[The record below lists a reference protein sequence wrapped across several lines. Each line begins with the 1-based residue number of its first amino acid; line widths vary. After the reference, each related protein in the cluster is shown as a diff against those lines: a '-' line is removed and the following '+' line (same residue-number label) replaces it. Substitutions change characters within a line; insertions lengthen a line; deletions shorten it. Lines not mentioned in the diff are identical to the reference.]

1 MAALARIRSV
11 KLTGGVN
18 VPLEFIMLVF
28 AALPAIVPLLAQG
41 YLRGADYMDTPWR
54 SLELLEALKE
64 GVLFPRWSPDLFY
77 GFGFP
82 IFNFY
87 SPMSFYEVV
96 AMRIIGAPDLLQAS
110 KITFALNFLASGI
123 GGYVLA
129 RCIGL
134 GRAPAAAAG
143 VLYMYAPSTLR
154 DVYIRSGLAS
164 LTGTAFLPFVLTAF
178 VHLCRVRTM
187 TSTAVA
193 ALMLSVMI
201 LTHNLTSVVALG
213 MIVVIVLV
221 YCWWNH
227 DIRALTPAVLA
238 VALGLGVASF
248 FILPAMT
255 EMPLTHTEKLAA
267 GDLDYRL
274 HFVDPLG
281 EINGTIESRAV
292 DIKYMATRWGAID
305 LHPAYPY
312 GLPPMK
318 LSLFQ
323 GLLVLAFIAALATR
337 RKPSPW
343 IVSSAL
349 IAFAL
354 FYLHTSW
361 SRWIWESAPLLQA
374 FQFPW
379 RMLEPMG
386 LCVALMGAWGAQSL
400 SRRHETATYAVL
412 SGIAIAAGIWM
423 LPTDLLPFE
432 GGGVQVSRDGLIR
445 HEYRERNRVGTMVDG
460 QFLPLSVQWDE
471 EALQMGDIL
480 PRYDATFPPEQW
492 VGQTAFVRPE
502 SKAWIMAARRGQLWM
517 EAQLQA
523 GETTKLAFHTVY
535 FAGWTAYVD
544 GKPAAIEPTGWQAD
558 SEGRRVA
565 LGVLQVSVPAG
576 DHIVRIQFEDTPI
589 RWWSTLLS
597 LASLLVLG
605 SMLVMASRK
614 TIGVRITFIAM
625 AFLLGICLAIRLLL
639 PLVLYTPQ
647 WTQHPEVLNLIREA
661 QKVPL
666 EVRMPGG
673 DLSKQAYIQE
683 FAISGEQ
690 EGPLRDNQSPAR
702 CWNA

>member
-213 MIVVIVLV
+213 MIVVLVLV
-221 YCWWNH
+221 YSWWNH

-248 FILPAMT
+248 FIIAS
-255 EMPLTHTEKLAA
+255 HDRDA
-267 GDLDYRL
+267 
-274 HFVDPLG
+274 
-281 EINGTIESRAV
+281 S
-292 DIKYMATRWGAID
+292 
-305 LHPAYPY
+305 HPH
-312 GLPPMK
+312 
-318 LSLFQ
+318 
-323 GLLVLAFIAALATR
+323 
-337 RKPSPW
+337 RK
-343 IVSSAL
+343 A
-349 IAFAL
+349 
-354 FYLHTSW
+354 
-361 SRWIWESAPLLQA
+361 
-374 FQFPW
+374 
-379 RMLEPMG
+379 
-386 LCVALMGAWGAQSL
+386 
-400 SRRHETATYAVL
+400 SRR
-412 SGIAIAAGIWM
+412 
-423 LPTDLLPFE
+423 
-432 GGGVQVSRDGLIR
+432 
-445 HEYRERNRVGTMVDG
+445 
-460 QFLPLSVQWDE
+460 
-471 EALQMGDIL
+471 
-480 PRYDATFPPEQW
+480 
-492 VGQTAFVRPE
+492 
-502 SKAWIMAARRGQLWM
+502 
-517 EAQLQA
+517 
-523 GETTKLAFHTVY
+523 
-535 FAGWTAYVD
+535 
-544 GKPAAIEPTGWQAD
+544 
-558 SEGRRVA
+558 
-565 LGVLQVSVPAG
+565 
-576 DHIVRIQFEDTPI
+576 
-589 RWWSTLLS
+589 
-597 LASLLVLG
+597 
-605 SMLVMASRK
+605 
-614 TIGVRITFIAM
+614 
-625 AFLLGICLAIRLLL
+625 
-639 PLVLYTPQ
+639 
-647 WTQHPEVLNLIREA
+647 
-661 QKVPL
+661 
-666 EVRMPGG
+666 
-673 DLSKQAYIQE
+673 
-683 FAISGEQ
+683 
-690 EGPLRDNQSPAR
+690 
-702 CWNA
+702 